1 MRITKIGLAVHEI
14 GRAREIIGVI
24 VKYGLSEWVTTSGFG
39 KFFVSKKRLARI
51 EQYNQWERIR
61 MAVEE
66 LGPTFIKFGQILA
79 DRPDI
84 IPEELRVELK
94 KLQDE
99 AQPMPDDIAIAEIVK
114 ELGRPVGEIF
124 REFDNNRLASA
135 SIAQTYRAVLLDGAE
150 VCVKIQRPGIDV
162 KIELDLQLMN
172 IFANRMERNNPEM
185 EAINLKGVVKEF
197 GKTIKKELDFHHE
210 AANVVRFG
218 HNFENDPDVRVPKVY
233 SHYTTKH
240 ILVEEFIQGVK
251 VSNLE
256 ILLNSGN
263 NLELVAQKGMRL
275 VFEQIFKHGFFHAD
289 PHPGNIFVLDG
300 DVIAFIDFGMMGTL
314 RPTHLQFLSKYVL
327 GYLDRNAHAMTEAL
341 LIVSGMRHFAR
352 AKDLEFEIGDMLAHY
367 KYLSIDEMDFSKVM
381 NESVDIL
388 VHFGLRIPPDIYLL
402 VKALMAIERVAV
414 MLHPGIDFAHEMRP
428 HAIKLIARQM
438 DPKIILT
445 EVYESL
451 VEYYKLAKELPA
463 DLNEIIYNI
472 KEGKFRTQIEM
483 KGLEPLVEHVES
495 ASNRVSIAIVLASL
509 TIGASIISQ
518 WPEVRW
524 VGAIVFTLAGIFGF
538 WLLIKLFRRNKF

>member
-1 MRITKIGLAVHEI
+1 
-14 GRAREIIGVI
+14 
-24 VKYGLSEWVTTSGFG
+24 
-39 KFFVSKKRLARI
+39 
-51 EQYNQWERIR
+51 
-61 MAVEE
+61 
-66 LGPTFIKFGQILA
+66 
-79 DRPDI
+79 
-84 IPEELRVELK
+84 
-94 KLQDE
+94 
-99 AQPMPDDIAIAEIVK
+99 
-114 ELGRPVGEIF
+114 
-124 REFDNNRLASA
+124 
-135 SIAQTYRAVLLDGAE
+135 
-150 VCVKIQRPGIDV
+150 VKIQRPGIDV
-162 KIELDLQLMN
+162 KIEQDLQLMN
-172 IFANRMERNNPEM
+172 FFANRMQRNNPEM

-233 SHYTTKH
+233 SQYTTKH

-263 NLELVAQKGMRL
+263 NLKLVAQKGMRL

-289 PHPGNIFVLDG
+289 PHPGNIFVLNG

-314 RPTHLQFLSKYVL
+314 RPAHLQFLSKYVL

-381 NESVDIL
+381 NESVGIL

-438 DPKIILT
+438 DPKIIFT

-495 ASNRVSIAIVLASL
+495 ASNRVSVAIVLASL